1 MQIRLPHKVVTLFF
15 LAENIRRT
23 PIRNVSGEGHLSRE
37 GGNFRSEYERLD
49 TVIHLQKLSKLILI
63 ISIIIKNIL
72 SYINSNSYI
81 INDIKI

>member
-1 MQIRLPHKVVTLFF
+1 M
-15 LAENIRRT
+15 
-23 PIRNVSGEGHLSRE
+23 RNVSGEGHLSRG

-49 TVIHLQKLSKLILI
+49 TVIDLQKLNKLILI